1 MIVKQPTRLILVRHG
16 QSMANAEQR
25 VQGWADDPLSPL
37 GVQQATHLAAWL
49 RQHDAAID
57 QLVSSPLQ
65 RAHQT
70 AVMLGNALGLAV
82 EHHSGLREFGLGL
95 LEDQPE
101 AVLQAALQAGDIV
114 ETHGAEAM
122 PVFADR
128 IVTALHE
135 ILDRHAGKTILVTA
149 HLGVISTALAHWL
162 DQNIGVA
169 WAKYG
174 RIPNTSITELAIHTK
189 FELVRHAATP
199 HLPAYLI
206 PEHLRQ
212 R

>member
-16 QSMANAEQR
+16 QSTANAEQR

-37 GVQQATHLAAWL
+37 GVQQAAHLAAWL

-57 QLVSSPLQ
+57 QLVSSPLR

-70 AVMLGNALGLAV
+70 AIMLGDALGLAV
-82 EHHSGLREFGLGL
+82 EHHRGLREFGLGR

-122 PVFADR
+122 PIFVDR
-128 IVTALHE
+128 VVTALHD
-135 ILDRHAGKTILVTA
+135 ILDTYAGQTILVTA
-149 HLGVISTALAHWL
+149 HLGVIATALAHWL
-162 DQNIGVA
+162 DQDTDVA
-169 WAKYG
+169 WSKYG
-174 RIPNTSITELAIHTK
+174 RVPNTSMTELAVHTK
-189 FELVRHAATP
+189 FVLVQHGATP
-199 HLPAYLI
+199 HLPAHLI
-206 PEHLRQ
+206 PEHLR
-212 R
+212 RR